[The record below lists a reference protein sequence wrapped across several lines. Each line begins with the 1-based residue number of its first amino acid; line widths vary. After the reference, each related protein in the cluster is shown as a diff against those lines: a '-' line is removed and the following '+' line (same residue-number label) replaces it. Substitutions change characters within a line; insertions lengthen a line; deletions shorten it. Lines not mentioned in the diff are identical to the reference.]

1 MRCAAAVALALL
13 PLTCLAASP
22 GQTAAPPPADP
33 VTLVRRAVQHRLD
46 AEKTHKPA
54 QYLIRRID
62 EHRDTTKLIV
72 ETGDGDVARLV
83 AINGKPV
90 SPDIDKAELA
100 RLDDLAAHPELQ
112 EHRRKGEQKDRDR
125 VTHILN
131 LLPDALLY
139 QLQGMVPCGAGQCYR
154 LSFKPN
160 PKFTPPDLESNILR
174 GVAGEVWVDQAHER
188 LVRLDAQFISD
199 VDFGWSI
206 LGRLNKGGTVLLKQS
221 DVGDNQWELTGLSLH
236 VTYRILLVKSGSD
249 QVTEE
254 MTHYAPV
261 APGLGYRDA
270 IKLLKRYDPSTAAYT
285 P

>member
-1 MRCAAAVALALL
+1 ML
-13 PLTCLAASP
+13 PLAGAAASP
-22 GQTAAPPPADP
+22 TQNPAPPPSDP

-54 QYLIRRID
+54 QYMIRRVD
-62 EHRDTTKLIV
+62 EHRDTTKLII
-72 ETGDGDVARLV
+72 ETRDGDVARLV
-83 AINGKPV
+83 AVNGKPP
-90 SPDIDKAELA
+90 SPDADEAELA

-112 EHRRKGEQKDRDR
+112 EHRRKGEQKDADR
-125 VTHILN
+125 VNHILG

-139 QLQGMVPCGAGQCYR
+139 QFEGMIPCGAGQCYR

-160 PKFTPPDLESNILR
+160 PKFTPPDIESNILR

-188 LVRLDAQFISD
+188 LVRLDAHFVSD

-206 LGRLNKGGTVLLKQS
+206 LGRLNKGGTVLLKQT
-221 DVGDNQWELTGLSLH
+221 DVGDNEWALTGLSLH

-261 APGLGYRDA
+261 SPSLSYRDA
-270 IKLLKRYDPSTAAYT
+270 IKLLKKYDSTTAAYT